1 MHLQARSDGASLKL
15 DRIGQERVR
24 RVGVGKPGMAEA
36 TIAQANAASTS
47 TIERRKRAREVK
59 SLQRVGEA
67 PGAIRKK

>member
-1 MHLQARSDGASLKL
+1 
-15 DRIGQERVR
+15 
-24 RVGVGKPGMAEA
+24 MAEA
-36 TIAQANAASTS
+36 TTAQANAASTS